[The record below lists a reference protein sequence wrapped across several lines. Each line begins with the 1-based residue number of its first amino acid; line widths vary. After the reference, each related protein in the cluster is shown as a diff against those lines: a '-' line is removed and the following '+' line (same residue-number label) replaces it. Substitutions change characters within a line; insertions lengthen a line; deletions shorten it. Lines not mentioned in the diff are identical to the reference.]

1 MIQIK
6 RRTALKGCAGCLGRE
21 YSPFWRNP
29 GSVAC
34 ITRNELPRRAHMAGD
49 LRLCSMSLGGALFFF
64 VIDMEA
70 NKR

>member
-1 MIQIK
+1 V
-6 RRTALKGCAGCLGRE
+6 RRLFRAGIFAVLAE
-21 YSPFWRNP
+21 DP